1 MPFYAPAPLPS
12 ITDIKA
18 RLEIIFPAGI
28 PDRQYV
34 IREAAARSIL
44 VMLYMDAI
52 EGQGSQMRPS
62 QVYRMSDE
70 LIAMQSDEARA
81 AFQSESV
88 KGLFSPPGTRWYA
101 DNSREQVRDESLRDG
116 LVAKGVVGVDTS
128 IATTSKLGRY
138 YLKRHFA
145 DVLLLPNDKFL
156 EAVGD
161 WQEEH
166 INPTE
171 LARIKL
177 MHKRGAHKDGV
188 AVTFP
193 DGSGRALTAG
203 KSSHIAKAVIEVF
216 APKFLKQPAVVW
228 ISESGNHVGIS
239 DDALM
244 KAIGLTIDAQ
254 RLLPDVVLADL
265 QKPMRLVFVEIVA
278 TDGPVTEQ
286 RKADLLAAAGAAG
299 FKGSQVIFVS
309 VFEERNAA
317 PLKKRLTAIA
327 VDSYIWC
334 VNEPDLL
341 LVLDMGGVTILERPP
356 EIKDFFDR
364 LS

>member
-1 MPFYAPAPLPS
+1 MKFYTPAPLPS
-12 ITDIKA
+12 IGAIKA

-34 IREAAARSIL
+34 VRESAARIVL
-44 VMLYMDAI
+44 VMLYMDAV
-52 EGQGSQMRPS
+52 EGRGPQMRPS
-62 QVYRMSDE
+62 QVYRMSDRQVA
-70 LIAMQSDEARA
+70 LQGDDERA
-81 AFQSESV
+81 AFQSDSL
-88 KGLFSPPGTRWYA
+88 KSLFSPPGTPWYA

-116 LVAKGVVGVDTS
+116 LVAKGVVGLDRS
-128 IATTSKLGRY
+128 IATTSNLGRY
-138 YLKRHFA
+138 YLRRHFA
-145 DVLLLPNDKFL
+145 DLLLLPDEVFL
-156 EAVGD
+156 EAVED

-166 INPTE
+166 INSAE

-177 MHKRGAHKDGV
+177 MGERGAHKDAV

-193 DGSGRALTAG
+193 DGSGRVLTAG
-203 KSSHIAKAVIEVF
+203 KSSQIAKAVIEVF
-216 APKFLKQPAVVW
+216 APKFLKHPAVVW

-244 KAIGLTIDAQ
+244 RAIGLTIDAQ

-286 RKADLLAAAGAAG
+286 RKADLLAAAEKAG
-299 FKGSQVIFVS
+299 FKGSQVVFVS
-309 VFEERNAA
+309 VFEERNAG
-317 PLKKRLTAIA
+317 PLKKRLSAIA
-327 VDSYIWC
+327 INSYIWC

-341 LVLDMGGVTILERPP
+341 LVLDIGGIAVLERTP
-356 EIKDFFDR
+356 
-364 LS
+364 